1 MFHRTK
7 FARLAARGALSGA
20 VALFAMLCAPSAGAN
35 PGFPTELKSILGMPC
50 VPQCTVCHRDNLGG
64 LGTLKFIT
72 NKAGMAMQ
80 NGFGRNLQSK
90 SMGVLDGG
98 DPASLGP
105 AIMVAMMAGPFDSDG
120 DGISDFDELKAGSD
134 PNDFSPTAMICGGSA
149 AGPEYGCGR
158 IAKPGPVDDVGVV
171 AAVGVALAGVTALRR
186 RRASRSRQ

>member
-7 FARLAARGALSGA
+7 FARLATPGVLSA
-20 VALFAMLCAPSAGAN
+20 VVALFAVLCAPSANAN
-35 PGFPTELKSILGMPC
+35 PAFPAELQTILHMPC

-72 NKAGMAMQ
+72 NKAGMTMQ

-90 SMGVLDGG
+90 GMVLDGN
-98 DPASLGP
+98 DPNSLAP
-105 AIMVAMMAGPFDSDG
+105 AIMIAMMTPFDSDG
-120 DGISDFDELKAGSD
+120 DGTTDFVELMNGDD
-134 PNDFSPTAMICGGSA
+134 PNDFNPGARVCGGAA

-171 AAVGVALAGVTALRR
+171 AAAAVALVGVSALRR
-186 RRASRSRQ
+186 RVAPRPRR